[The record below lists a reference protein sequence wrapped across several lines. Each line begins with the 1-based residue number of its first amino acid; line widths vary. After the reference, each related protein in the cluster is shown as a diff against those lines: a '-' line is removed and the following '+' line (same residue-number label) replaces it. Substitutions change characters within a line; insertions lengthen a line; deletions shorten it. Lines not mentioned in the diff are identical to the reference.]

1 MDNYQKYIALSR
13 YARYLEEEGRR
24 ETWEETVDRYINF
37 WKARVDESLH
47 KDLTLLLLSSF
58 RTQFCFLTEQT
69 NLSFVYKAQFS
80 SFC

>member
-37 WKARVDESLH
+37 WKSRVDESLH
-47 KDLTLLLLSSF
+47 KDLKEARNAIL
-58 RTQFCFLTEQT
+58 
-69 NLSFVYKAQFS
+69 NLEVMPSMRV
-80 SFC
+80 